1 MFLEKTSWACLFL
14 FFLLL
19 KQKNWKKEE
28 DSYEPYV
35 FSRALF
41 ICFCAFYIVYPF
53 ALHCLQA
60 KICIQIR
67 DISWIFF
74 NEGTEGIWIISMS
87 KKRNFLGTF
96 SICLRTILCKV
107 PIISPFFP
115 AFKGKKLVFDAG
127 APQCT
132 CTFCGVNVD
141 KTNLRCL
148 KNIFLRTVPSAFRKK
163 RDRVV
168 RLGSVAPWGGI
179 WNICLGAAHGNCALL
194 FVLGCLSHHLVHP
207 CSLSLPF
214 FNNSSFVPLKAQAG
228 ALQLPLH

>member
-1 MFLEKTSWACLFL
+1 MKFFKEHFQFAYGLFSAKFQQFLL
-14 FFLLL
+14 FFQRL
-19 KQKNWKKEE
+19 KEKNW
-28 DSYEPYV
+28 
-35 FSRALF
+35 FSMPGPHNVPAL
-41 ICFCAFYIVYPF
+41 
-53 ALHCLQA
+53 
-60 KICIQIR
+60 
-67 DISWIFF
+67 
-74 NEGTEGIWIISMS
+74 
-87 KKRNFLGTF
+87 
-96 SICLRTILCKV
+96 
-107 PIISPFFP
+107 
-115 AFKGKKLVFDAG
+115 
-127 APQCT
+127 
-132 CTFCGVNVD
+132 FCGVNVD

-214 FNNSSFVPLKAQAG
+214 FNNSSFVPLKARAG